1 MSNDIV
7 LQSHI
12 VGFAPPNHTKE
23 SKTIDFQESHDS
35 SGGLSYMPV
44 HKLAN
49 ICLSN
54 GYSVL
59 YGAESAPDEAAKERI
74 LGNIENTSNSKLV
87 RDEVSNGSLTI
98 VDIDSIHEQCGVNY
112 DSLVE
117 FWNSGVK
124 LADERPQISK
134 GTIMFSA
141 PDSYFKDNQHG
152 TFFMFES
159 AMGKTF
165 STSKSMICWYRD
177 KWLKDLSLASL
188 IKILTTHKHTIHDG
202 FRYKEWTENEII
214 DTISQGVE
222 EILGQD
228 LAILLFRSINTTYR
242 LSQGD
247 ILSTPAVFEGS
258 LKQMLDDDS
267 SANAVIDSIFD
278 QFVSKVSFV
287 QDVSSSG

>member
-59 YGAESAPDEAAKERI
+59 CGAESAPDEAAKERI

-98 VDIDSIHEQCGVNY
+98 VDIDSIHEQCDVNY

-124 LADERPQISK
+124 LADESVQISK
-134 GTIMFSA
+134 CLVLPI
-141 PDSYFKDNQHG
+141 P
-152 TFFMFES
+152 
-159 AMGKTF
+159 
-165 STSKSMICWYRD
+165 I
-177 KWLKDLSLASL
+177 
-188 IKILTTHKHTIHDG
+188 
-202 FRYKEWTENEII
+202 
-214 DTISQGVE
+214 
-222 EILGQD
+222 
-228 LAILLFRSINTTYR
+228 
-242 LSQGD
+242 
-247 ILSTPAVFEGS
+247 
-258 LKQMLDDDS
+258 
-267 SANAVIDSIFD
+267 
-278 QFVSKVSFV
+278 
-287 QDVSSSG
+287 